1 MENITDNNNGLGVR
15 VRTRRIELGMT
26 QEELAKK
33 LGYTNKS
40 TIGKIESGIN
50 DITQSKALEF
60 AKALDTSVAYIMGWE
75 EPTEGYYT
83 NPETAQLAQDLF
95 DDPSMRMLFDAARD
109 AKPEDLQKAA
119 DFLKAAKALTLNLDN
134 EGC

>member
-1 MENITDNNNGLGVR
+1 MKNEITAKRLIEALNDNNMKAQELADIAKINKSSISQYVNGSHAPSNFSAGKMAAVLGVNP
-15 VRTRRIELGMT
+15 VWLM
-26 QEELAKK
+26 
-33 LGYTNKS
+33 GYDAPKYVDQ
-40 TIGKIESGIN
+40 I
-50 DITQSKALEF
+50 D
-60 AKALDTSVAYIMGWE
+60 
-75 EPTEGYYT
+75 GYYT
-83 NPETAQLAQDLF
+83 NPDTAQKAQDLF